1 MNIVCVIVLLT
12 QKNNELEF
20 NQHMKSA
27 KMPYIIYEENE
38 SLFKKKINIKIIQK
52 TLQQQKQENIFLAD
66 IQCELFGHLII
77 QKIRI
82 IYVMGKIK

>member
-38 SLFKKKINIKIIQK
+38 SLFKK
-52 TLQQQKQENIFLAD
+52 
-66 IQCELFGHLII
+66 
-77 QKIRI
+77 
-82 IYVMGKIK
+82 